1 MFAHQLDTPL
11 VTEAEY
17 LAYEAAAEFRNEF
30 HDGQILAMSGG
41 TRAHVLI
48 SSNTHNILNSQ
59 LARRRCDVYTSDMKV
74 RTGTGNHYYP
84 DVSALCGTPEFTA
97 DTPPSLLNPTL
108 IVEVLS
114 DSTEVFDRDL
124 KFRRYKTIPSFQV
137 YLIIAQHEVLVD
149 MFTLLPDGD
158 WKQHTATTLDAVIDI
173 PLLDVR
179 LALRDIYFNTLYNP
193 DDDQE

>member
-1 MFAHQLDTPL
+1 MFARQLETPL
-11 VTEAEY
+11 VSEAEY
-17 LAYEAAAEFRNEF
+17 LVYEAAAEFRNEF

-41 TRAHVLI
+41 TPNHSLI
-48 SSNTHNILNSQ
+48 ALRTGSLLDRQ
-59 LARRRCDVYTSDMKV
+59 LAPRRCRVYSSDMKV

-137 YLIIAQHEVLVD
+137 YLIIAQREVLVD

-158 WKQHTATTLDAVIDI
+158 WKQHTATDLDAVIDI
-173 PLLDVR
+173 PLLGVR

-193 DDDQE
+193 DEAQE